1 MNQTNQDLRPDDTKI
16 IEVNIE
22 PQYGKWVYY
31 PVCKHA
37 KTFAEIAGTK
47 TLTEPTLKHILSLGY
62 EIKTYARSL
71 EGLVTGGTRV

>member
-1 MNQTNQDLRPDDTKI
+1 MMDTDQDLKPDDTKTI
-16 IEVNIE
+16 TVNIE

-37 KTFAEIAGTK
+37 KTFAEIAGTN

-71 EGLVTGGTRV
+71 DALVTGGTRV